1 MLSAVLRTD
10 VAEEISIRIM
20 DAFVAMR
27 HYIGNNEFR
36 ISNVETKIYFNGKI

>member
-1 MLSAVLRTD
+1 MLSAILRTD

-27 HYIGNNEFR
+27 HYISNNPVL
-36 ISNVETKIYFNGKI
+36 ILLVIIP